1 MKKINI
7 TLLAVAMAVFMAGCG
22 SKISQSNYDRLK
34 EGMTQAE
41 VTAILGEPTETEVV
55 GKSNNIDIKGPV
67 WEGNGYKIVTVFS
80 DDGKLQTKRIDKY

>member
-7 TLLAVAMAVFMAGCG
+7 ILLAVAVAGLMSGCG
-22 SKISQSNYDRLK
+22 SKISQSNFDKVK

-55 GKSNNIDIKGPV
+55 GKTNNIDIKGPV
-67 WEGNGYKIVTVFS
+67 WEGSGYKIVTVFS